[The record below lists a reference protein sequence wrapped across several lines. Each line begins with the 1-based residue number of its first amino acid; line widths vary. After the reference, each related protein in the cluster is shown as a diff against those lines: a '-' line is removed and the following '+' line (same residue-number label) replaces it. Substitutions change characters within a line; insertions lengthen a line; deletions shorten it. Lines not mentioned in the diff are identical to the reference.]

1 MKKTVHSRMA
11 YMAAGMLIGAVVFGG
26 GAAIA
31 AGITALPTS
40 SKVFVNGE
48 EIKAEA
54 YNIHDNNFFMLRDIA
69 AAVDFSV
76 VWDGGNDRILIDTGR
91 GYDPD
96 EQYAPDTPP
105 VSEAGAA
112 VADRLTVGPA
122 TSWYTK
128 GYMYEVTVTGDA
140 IPGKLANGT
149 DITDANIL
157 AMLAE
162 VEAIFPEDTSW
173 GAKASGNDTYYY
185 GSDNPVSNGGGC
197 NGFAGIVCDVLYGHG
212 AAYST
217 HNDLST
223 VKYGDIV
230 RLYNSATDD
239 EHWIVFTGTKLSITG
254 DTVITSCE
262 GNSSGRVTW
271 EGNNYVTATTNHYP
285 NSTVY
290 SFW

>member
-1 MKKTVHSRMA
+1 MKKTVHSRLA
-11 YMAAGMLIGAVVFGG
+11 YMLTGVLIGAAVFGG

-31 AGITALPTS
+31 AGITALPTT

-96 EQYAPDTPP
+96 EQYAPDMQP
-105 VSEAGAA
+105 VSEAGAS
-112 VADRLTVGPA
+112 VVDRLTVGPA

-140 IPGKLANGT
+140 IPGKLANGA
-149 DITDANIL
+149 DVTDANIL

-185 GSDNPVSNGGGC
+185 GSENPVSNGGGC

-223 VKYGDIV
+223 VKCGDIV
-230 RLYNSATDD
+230 RLYNESTDK
-239 EHWIVFTGTKLSITG
+239 EHWIV
-254 DTVITSCE
+254 VIAINSDSAGLLKFTSCE
-262 GNSSGRVTW
+262 GNVNGRVKWNFSNPIGYT
-271 EGNNYVTATTNHYP
+271 ESLYP
-285 NSTVY
+285 DSTIY
-290 SFW
+290 SFK